1 MDSTDTPLSILVV
14 DDERVVREVV
24 SELLVEAGH
33 RVRQAM
39 DGREALQLLDEAPA
53 QLVLSDIRM
62 PRMDG
67 LQLLDAVL
75 AQHPGTRV
83 MLFTG
88 YGSIPDAVAAMRKG
102 ALGYIT
108 KPVDFPRLLA
118 DIQVLAQDL
127 HLSSRGGQLMTEM
140 LRRLQ
145 QGLPASRNRRMNNL
159 LQLTINRIAD
169 SDASVLVTGESGTGK
184 ELMASLIHHFSPRRV
199 GPFIRVS
206 AAAIPATL
214 LESELFG
221 HVRGAFTGADRDR
234 KGRVAEAEGGT
245 LFLDEIGEL
254 RPELQAK
261 LLRVLQER
269 EFEPV
274 GSSRTRKVNIRLISA
289 TNRNLS
295 KAMAD
300 GEFRQDLYYRLNVL
314 ELHLPPLR
322 ERREDLPELVDFILA
337 RHCQR
342 LRRELPRVD
351 EELLE
356 HLANLDWP
364 GNIRE
369 LENLLERCLLHVGDS
384 LGLAQLPPEYRRT
397 GAEAPHPP
405 WGADLAGLT
414 LEEARERFEQ
424 DLLARV
430 LEEED
435 GNVSACSR
443 RLGIAR
449 KNLQAKL
456 KRLGLEPSQFRRK
469 SPANGHGSG
478 PSARKLPVPPAD
490 RAKESHA
497 HNAQSKHSGHL

>member
-1 MDSTDTPLSILVV
+1 MGTNDTPLKILVV
-14 DDERVVREVV
+14 DDEHTVREVV
-24 SELLVEAGH
+24 GELLVASGH
-33 RVRQAM
+33 QVRTAT
-39 DGREALQLLDEAPA
+39 DGREALRLMEAENFH
-53 QLVLSDIRM
+53 LVLSDIRM

-67 LQLLDAVL
+67 LQLLDEVMER
-75 AQHPGTRV
+75 HPGTRV

-88 YGSIPDAVAAMRKG
+88 YGSIPDAVGAMRRG

-108 KPVDFPRLLA
+108 KPVDFPRLLS
-118 DIQVLAQDL
+118 DIQALAQDL
-127 HLSSRGGQLMTEM
+127 HLSSRGAQLMTEM
-140 LRRLQ
+140 LRRFQL
-145 QGLPASRNRRMNNL
+145 GLPASRNRRMNNL

-184 ELMASLIHHFSPRRV
+184 ELMASLIHRFSPRRD
-199 GPFIRVS
+199 GPFVRVS
-206 AAAIPATL
+206 AAAIPPTL

-254 RPELQAK
+254 RPDLQAK

-269 EFEPV
+269 EFEPL
-274 GSSRTRKVNIRLISA
+274 GSSRTCKVNVRLISA
-289 TNRNLS
+289 TNRDLPRAIAS
-295 KAMAD
+295 
-300 GEFRQDLYYRLNVL
+300 GEFRPDLYYRLNVL
-314 ELHLPPLR
+314 EIHLPPLR
-322 ERREDLPELVDFILA
+322 ERREDLPELVEFILG

-342 LRRELPRVD
+342 LKRALPRV
-351 EELLE
+351 EEEVLA
-356 HLANLDWP
+356 HLATLDWP

-369 LENLLERCLLHVGDS
+369 LENLLERCLLHCGEALDLAS
-384 LGLAQLPPEYRRT
+384 LPMDYRRPP
-397 GAEAPHPP
+397 AASSLHP
-405 WGADLAGLT
+405 WGADLASLT
-414 LEEARERFEQ
+414 LDEARERFEQ

-456 KRLGLEPSQFRRK
+456 KRLGLEPAHFRRR
-469 SPANGHGSG
+469 AGTVGVN
-478 PSARKLPVPPAD
+478 SAPLPAD
-490 RAKESHA
+490 MERDADS
-497 HNAQSKHSGHL
+497 HNAQSKQSGHS